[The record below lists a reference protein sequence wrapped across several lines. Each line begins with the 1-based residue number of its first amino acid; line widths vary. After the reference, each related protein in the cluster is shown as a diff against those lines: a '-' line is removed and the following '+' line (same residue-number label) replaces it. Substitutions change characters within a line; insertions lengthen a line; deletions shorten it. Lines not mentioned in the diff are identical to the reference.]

1 MPLRK
6 GLDHKLE
13 DGKAIC
19 FFNVYVE
26 SSQLNSFAKINK
38 IIRLYQVD
46 QYITVIYKENVNTK
60 TKQ

>member
-1 MPLRK
+1 MPTREC
-6 GLDHKLE
+6 LDYKLE
-13 DGKAIC
+13 EGEAIC

-38 IIRLYQVD
+38 IIRIYQVD
-46 QYITVIYKENVNTK
+46 QYITVIYEENVNTK